1 MSTSTNFWP
10 RNGTR
15 RQRLPGRD
23 DHARWPPH
31 PRPRRDHLWQQFYI
45 SPGATHLDG
54 PPSLLANLQFSISKR
69 SQRTATAGG
78 YRLMTRLPRAVTA
91 CGNRVPGRGPARVG
105 YTLTARAA
113 RKRLWSRAVTAY
125 RGPPPRGRR
134 SNRGES
140 SRGPRLADA
149 VTRGRF
155 TRLPRRP
162 RAVTAR
168 GYRVQEAVTA
178 PPPRGNR

>member
-1 MSTSTNFWP
+1 MAAPPTPAPGSP
-10 RNGTR
+10 LAAVLHLTR
-15 RQRLPGRD
+15 RNAPRWSTESSCKLTILDFETQPTNGNRRRLSLD
-23 DHARWPPH
+23 DAV
-31 PRPRRDHLWQQFYI
+31 
-45 SPGATHLDG
+45 
-54 PPSLLANLQFSISKR
+54 
-69 SQRTATAGG
+69 
-78 YRLMTRLPRAVTA
+78 LPRAVTA

-113 RKRLWSRAVTAY
+113 RKGLWSRAVTAY

>member
-1 MSTSTNFWP
+1 MAAPPTPAPGSP
-10 RNGTR
+10 LAAVLHLTR
-15 RQRLPGRD
+15 RNAP
-23 DHARWPPH
+23 RWSTESSCK
-31 PRPRRDHLWQQFYI
+31 LKI
-45 SPGATHLDG
+45 LDFETQ
-54 PPSLLANLQFSISKR
+54 P
-69 SQRTATAGG
+69 TATAGG

-113 RKRLWSRAVTAY
+113 RKGLWSRAVTAY

-162 RAVTAR
+162 RAVTASKR
-168 GYRVQEAVTA
+168 RSPRRRHAVTASGYRVTA
-178 PPPRGNR
+178 PLLLQHSVIVNRIGKRSHLPPF